1 MPIYEL
7 DSFHSFMNCVHK
19 QHTDASR
26 LVTPRAAEVLSPEQV
41 RENNLTEDERD
52 SGSPDPHDDAD
63 FGLDQAAQQ
72 HLADGAL
79 DPLATFIK
87 KLEEHDRP

>member
-1 MPIYEL
+1 
-7 DSFHSFMNCVHK
+7 MNYIHK
-19 QHTDASR
+19 KKTYASR
-26 LVTPRAAEVLSPEQV
+26 YLAQMAEEVLLPEQV
-41 RENNLTEDERD
+41 CENNLTEDERD

-79 DPLATFIK
+79 DPLATFILK
-87 KLEEHDRP
+87 GPEFNIDKVNHLMH

>member
-1 MPIYEL
+1 MNYIISFIFEL
-7 DSFHSFMNCVHK
+7 RTK
-19 QHTDASR
+19 KIKYAS
-26 LVTPRAAEVLSPEQV
+26 LYIAQMAAEVLSPEQV

-52 SGSPDPHDDAD
+52 SSSPDPHDDAD
-63 FGLDQAAQQ
+63 FGWDQAAQQ

-87 KLEEHDRP
+87 ELEEHDRP